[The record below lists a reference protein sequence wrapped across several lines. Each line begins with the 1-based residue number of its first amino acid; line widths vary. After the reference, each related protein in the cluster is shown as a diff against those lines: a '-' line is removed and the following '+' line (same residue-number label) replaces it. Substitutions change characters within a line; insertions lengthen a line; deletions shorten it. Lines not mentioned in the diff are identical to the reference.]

1 MPHQSN
7 REKARKHIDKKLRNR
22 LRMYFVISIVL
33 LGVVVY
39 EAVSGLVPFTF
50 ALLGVIVGI
59 LLGIVTA
66 RMFHL
71 SWNKDAKKIVSRLDM
86 FGGII
91 LVFYIIFAFYRGK
104 IVGHFIHGSA
114 VGGVSISIVTGIMIG
129 RVLGTRGR
137 IIQILKEQKV
147 F

>member
-1 MPHQSN
+1 MPQLTN
-7 REKARKHIDKKLRNR
+7 NEKARKHIDKKLRNR
-22 LRMYFVISIVL
+22 LRVYFVISIVL
-33 LGVVVY
+33 LGVVIY
-39 EAVSGLVPFTF
+39 EVISGLVPLTF
-50 ALLGVIVGI
+50 ALLGVIAGI

-71 SWNKDAKKIVSRLDM
+71 SWNQDAKKIVSRLDM
-86 FGGII
+86 FGGVI
-91 LVFYIIFAFYRGK
+91 LVLYIIFAIFRGK
-104 IVGHFIHGSA
+104 IIGHFIHGSA

-137 IIQILKEQKV
+137 IIQILKEQNV